1 MITNTGKNIIAKY
14 LIGDAP
20 AYASYIALG
29 CGPTPRP
36 NITSKSGVSTGTI
49 SGTIL
54 STGAPAVDGEFIT
67 PITGI
72 PSTAGLVVGMTLTKT
87 GTGVGA
93 FGASTTITSIDG
105 PTRITVTSSTAQH
118 TAGAITFI
126 TSGVA
131 QVLSASSTEGL
142 WIGAKVTITSGTG
155 SFSSI
160 TDTLITAINSDTS
173 FTVAP
178 GPAAS
183 LLSAT
188 LYLEVNPNKDAL
200 DFEMFRVPISSR
212 GYVNDNGINKII
224 LTAQLPTEER
234 YEISEIG
241 IYSAGSNAAAGR
253 FDSRTISAFASEE
266 AWQLSLGTTLNSPS
280 IQSAVFPEIQNS
292 IINGLNFIVN
302 TAPAI
307 KTSTTNGVFSNP
319 TRSARYE
326 RPRYLGNVLLLKGD
340 TSYIY
345 SNGTN
350 LEISGEPSFL
360 QVTGQ
365 SIDLT
370 KNSSSDLMKLAFSI
384 VSVDGNSSN
393 VPDAVNVVVEFSNS
407 DGSQYARMQVEAKDS
422 VYRFASNRYV
432 VASKRLDELFY
443 TSGQFS
449 WRNVSVIKTYVTAV
463 ENLLVTNKQIATN
476 VATITTASAHGLSEG
491 NYVKISGVDSTFNGT
506 YEVVATPTSNTFT
519 YAKTADNVSSQTV
532 VPNGLAEVPTNQFY
546 VALDALRVDNVS
558 TANPVYGLTGYSI
571 IQNSDKTTIVKSP
584 NTNNYIEYRFILDV
598 T

>member
-1 MITNTGKNIIAKY
+1 MITNIGKNIIAKY

-36 NITSKSGVSTGTI
+36 NISTKSGVSTGTL

-54 STGAPAVDGEFIT
+54 STGAPAVDGDFIT

-72 PSTAGLVVGMTLTKT
+72 SSTAGLVVGMTLTKT
-87 GTGVGA
+87 AGTGA

-118 TAGAITFI
+118 TAGTITFN
-126 TSGVA
+126 TSGTA
-131 QVLSASSTEGL
+131 QILSTSSTEGL
-142 WIGAKVTITSGTG
+142 WVGAKVTITSGTG
-155 SFSSI
+155 TLSSV
-160 TDTLITAINSDTS
+160 TDTLITAISSDTN
-173 FTVAP
+173 FTITP
-178 GPAAS
+178 GPSAS
-183 LLSAT
+183 LLNAT
-188 LYLEVNPNKDAL
+188 LYLEIDPNKNTL

-212 GYVNDNGINKII
+212 GYVNDAGTNKII

-241 IYSAGSNAAAGR
+241 IYSAGANAAAGKY
-253 FDSRTISAFASEE
+253 DSRTISAFANEE

-280 IQSAVFPEIQNS
+280 AQSAVFPEIQNS

-307 KTSTTNGVFSNP
+307 KTSTTNGIFSNP
-319 TRSARYE
+319 TRAARYE
-326 RPRYLGNVLLLKGD
+326 RPRYLGNVLLLRGD

-345 SNGTN
+345 SDGTN
-350 LEISGEPSFL
+350 LNISGEPAFL
-360 QVTGQ
+360 QITGQ
-365 SIDLT
+365 PLDLT
-370 KNSSSDLMKLAFSI
+370 KNSSSDLMKLAFSV
-384 VSVDGNSSN
+384 VSVDGSSSN
-393 VPDAVNVVVEFSNS
+393 VPDAVNIVVEFSNS

-422 VYRFASNRYV
+422 VHRFANNRYV
-432 VASKRLDELFY
+432 VATKRLDELFY

-449 WRNVSVIKTYVTAV
+449 WRNVSVIKAYVSAV
-463 ENLLVTNKQIATN
+463 ENLLVTNKQLSTN
-476 VATITTASAHGLSEG
+476 VATITTAAAHGLVEG
-491 NYVKISGVDSTFNGT
+491 NYVKISGVDSTFDGT
-506 YEVVATPTSNTFT
+506 YEVVDTPTSTTFT
-519 YAKTADNVSSQTV
+519 YAKTAENVTSQTV

-558 TANPVYGLTGYSI
+558 AVNPVYGLTGYSI
-571 IQNSDKTTIVKSP
+571 IQNSDKTTVVKSP

>member
-1 MITNTGKNIIAKY
+1 MITNIGKNIIAKY

-36 NITSKSGVSTGTI
+36 NITTKSGVSTGTL

-54 STGAPAVDGEFIT
+54 STGAPAVGGSFIT

-72 PSTAGLVVGMTLTKT
+72 SSTAGLVVGMTVSKT
-87 GTGVGA
+87 AGTGA

-105 PTRITVTSSTAQH
+105 PTRITVASSTAQH
-118 TAGAITFI
+118 TAGTITFS
-126 TSGVA
+126 TSGSA
-131 QVLSASSTEGL
+131 QILSAPSTEGL

-160 TDTLITAINSDTS
+160 TDTIITAVNSDTS
-173 FTVAP
+173 FTITP
-178 GPAAS
+178 GPATT
-183 LLSAT
+183 LLDAT
-188 LYLEVNPNKDAL
+188 LYVEVDPDTNTL
-200 DFEMFRVPISSR
+200 GFEMFRVPISSR
-212 GYVNDNGINKII
+212 GYVNDNGTNKII

-241 IYSAGSNAAAGR
+241 IYSAGANSAAGK

-266 AWQLSLGTTLNSPS
+266 AWQLSLGSTLNSPS
-280 IQSAVFPEIQNS
+280 PQSAVFPEIQNS
-292 IINGLNFIVN
+292 IISGLNFIVS

-307 KTSTTNGVFSNP
+307 KTSTTNGIFSNP
-319 TRSARYE
+319 TRAARYE

-345 SNGTN
+345 SDGTN
-350 LEISGEPSFL
+350 LQISGEPGFL
-360 QVTGQ
+360 QITGQ
-365 SIDLT
+365 PTDLT
-370 KNSSSDLMKLAFSI
+370 KNSSSDLMKLAFSVI
-384 VSVDGNSSN
+384 SVDGNSSN
-393 VPDAVNVVVEFSNS
+393 VPDAVNIIIEFSNS

-422 VYRFASNRYV
+422 VHRFASNRYI
-432 VASKRLDELFY
+432 VATKRLDELAY

-449 WRNVSVIKTYVTAV
+449 WRNVSVIKAYVAAI
-463 ENLLVTNKQIATN
+463 ENLLVTDKALTTN
-476 VATITTASAHGLSEG
+476 VATITTASAHGLVSG

-506 YEVVATPTSNTFT
+506 YEVVDTPTSNTFT
-519 YAKTADNVSSQTV
+519 YAKTATNVSSQTV
-532 VPNGLAEVPTNQFY
+532 VPNGKAEVPSNQFY
-546 VALDALRVDNVS
+546 VGLDALRVDNVS
-558 TANPVYGLTGYSI
+558 TVNPVYGLTGYSI